1 MEKFPAEKPENE
13 REEEK
18 IEKSKKREKSVI
30 EASRIS
36 VPFEDPKILE
46 KIADELHSQGLI
58 SGFNLRPIEAGYFF
72 HGKRV
77 TENQYVLEI
86 LIDPDLADFK
96 KEAIKKAV
104 QEKIGSQWETPA
116 VIEDKVSVNK
126 ELLGFIKQAETE
138 HRRYRKERKLRVAAM
153 TAFLLS
159 VMGITGVFLKKY
171 QEEKIEK
178 AVKQE
183 QKETLKKI
191 NTLQETIQKQIAEL
205 DSQIEK
211 GELHTLPTDM
221 AADVSYEE
229 TNRIL
234 KTVRELE
241 SSLENLA
248 QSEKGK

>member
-1 MEKFPAEKPENE
+1 MEKFPAEKPENGR
-13 REEEK
+13 REEKTEK
-18 IEKSKKREKSVI
+18 DKEQERTVI
-30 EASRIS
+30 EAARIS
-36 VPFEDPKILE
+36 VPFEDPKELQE
-46 KIADELHSQGLI
+46 IADELHSQGLI
-58 SGFNLRPIEAGYFF
+58 SGFNLRPIGAGYFF
-72 HGKRV
+72 QGKRV
-77 TENQYVLEI
+77 TEDQYVLEI
-86 LIDPDLADFK
+86 LIDPDLSESK
-96 KEAIKKAV
+96 KETIKTAI

-138 HRRYRKERKLRVAAM
+138 HKRYRKEKKLRVAAM

-159 VMGITGVFLKKY
+159 IMGITGIFLKKY
-171 QEEKIEK
+171 QDEKITK

-191 NTLQETIQKQIAEL
+191 NKLQEAIQKQVAEL

-211 GELHTLPTDM
+211 GDELHTLPTDM

-229 TNRIL
+229 TNKIL
-234 KTVRELE
+234 ETVRELE

-248 QSEKGK
+248 KS